1 MSALRT
7 LPLALITLVA
17 LSAAAYGQQQQPS
30 SGPSPSGPGAAPSST
45 TTTTTSVSRP
55 APSPSLNTDTNAQ
68 PDMTGTNSHPD
79 TDVRIRP
86 GVGKLASGMANFS
99 VRTGLE
105 VNANQNAQVVVRK
118 VRPDSPAARGGVEQ
132 GDIITKID
140 GAEVST
146 LGDFQKL
153 VTQHPAKPAFMLTL
167 RRGDHSFRAPLGRQ
181 LTLMGMTLFPDPT
194 DRPTVVV
201 VDPKSPAG
209 YAGFRMGDMITG
221 FDHQVSPTMTALLDL
236 GIPFIRGMSEGQ
248 GIPFQVVRDGKPL
261 TLSVTRPAD
270 AELPLL
276 TPDQERHLRHLA
288 MGDEIRPAERPR
300 TIKTRTTTTHTTGG
314 QQINAMNNPQQPTNP
329 YGMNGMAGG
338 GFGLALPGGG
348 IGGVGTG
355 TGLNGSNQ
363 NVNSAS
369 AVLFSMSNTTTPT
382 PQTGAATTGTMTNAG
397 QSSGQNGTVG
407 FVQIQANIGLNGN
420 PNTNGGIPPGAN
432 PITGNTATAQNVTPG
447 GNNVPNTSVSNP
459 PVSLGNTMPP
469 TANPST
475 VNQQAQQAQ
484 AANGNLGVNANNN
497 PNNANNNGT
506 GTPTQS
512 YVSASVSGV
521 PAGTYTLVVNQYGSC
536 GSRTSFAPGP
546 AALTLGTINA
556 TNGTGSL
563 QNVTVNFGPQAFVGR
578 AVSLVPASGQ
588 TGANA
593 GGNVIACGVFRGSNS
608 NQPFIGGNNGAFGNG
623 IGTGTTTGTGTVT
636 TGNGPTGTGTTGT
649 GPTTGTGTTGTGT
662 GNTAPGSITPPGGLP
677 RPLYP

>member
-1 MSALRT
+1 
-7 LPLALITLVA
+7 
-17 LSAAAYGQQQQPS
+17 
-30 SGPSPSGPGAAPSST
+30 
-45 TTTTTSVSRP
+45 
-55 APSPSLNTDTNAQ
+55 
-68 PDMTGTNSHPD
+68 MTGTNSHPD

-99 VRTGLE
+99 VRTGVE

-118 VRPDSPAARGGVEQ
+118 VRSDSPAARGGVEQ
-132 GDIITKID
+132 GDIITKVD

-146 LGDFQKL
+146 LEDFQKL
-153 VTQHPAKPAFMLTL
+153 VTQHAAKPAFMLTL

-221 FDHQVSPTMTALLDL
+221 FDHQVSPTMTALLDF

-288 MGDEIRPAERPR
+288 IGDEPRPAKRPR
-300 TIKTRTTTTHTTGG
+300 IKTMTTTTHSNGG
-314 QQINAMNNPQQPTNP
+314 QQINAMNNQQQPQQTNP

-338 GFGLALPGGG
+338 GGFGLALPGGDLG
-348 IGGVGTG
+348 GVGGVGTG
-355 TGLNGSNQ
+355 MNGSNQ

-369 AVLFSMSNTTTPT
+369 AVLFLMSNTTTPT

-397 QSSGQNGTVG
+397 QNSGQNGTAG

-447 GNNVPNTSVSNP
+447 GNNVPNTSVTNA
-459 PVSLGNTMPP
+459 PVSLGNTMPA
-469 TANPST
+469 TASPNT

-484 AANGNLGVNANNN
+484 AANGNFGQNANNN
-497 PNNANNNGT
+497 TNNANNNGNGT
-506 GTPTQS
+506 NTPTQS
-512 YVSASVSGV
+512 FVSANVTGV
-521 PAGTYTLVVNQYGSC
+521 PPGTYTLVVNQYGSC
-536 GSRTSFAPGP
+536 GSRTSFSPGP
-546 AALTLGTINA
+546 SSLTLGTVNA
-556 TNGTGSL
+556 TNGTGAL

-593 GGNVIACGVFRGSNS
+593 AGNVIACGVFRASNS
-608 NQPFIGGNNGAFGNG
+608 NQPFIGNGNNNGAAGTGIG
-623 IGTGTTTGTGTVT
+623 IGTGTG
-636 TGNGPTGTGTTGT
+636 TGNGPGTMGNGTTGTGTGTTGT
-649 GPTTGTGTTGTGT
+649 TGTGTGTGTPGTGTGTGT

-677 RPLYP
+677 RPTFP